1 MTQSASSLPAAPFS
15 PPPSATTRLLAID
28 ALRGLV
34 ILIMLLD
41 HVRDTVYLHLQVP
54 DPLIA
59 GATPVDLFVSRLL
72 AHVCAPVFVF
82 LTGLSAWLYG
92 NRYTQHDQDGRAAA
106 AAFLFKR
113 GLFLV
118 LLEVSVINFAWTF
131 EMPPTRMFLQ
141 VIWVIGLSMMALS
154 ALLWLPR
161 AALMAVALALV
172 AGHNLLDAIHFAPD
186 HAMFIPWAVLHDRV
200 WIVVSETLRIRTSY
214 PLLPWIGVMA
224 LGWLAAQ
231 AWFGRGVDAH
241 ARQRQWLTW
250 GLALLLGFVALRWL
264 NVYGDKP
271 WVADE
276 SLLISVM
283 SFVNISKYP
292 PSLLF
297 VMLTLG
303 VGLLLL
309 RWLDRSPPDAGW
321 LRVLVVFGSV
331 PMFFYILHLYVLK
344 FMYLSGQAIWG
355 NNKGDYFGFDAVWQ
369 LWLCAIILGVLMYPV
384 VKAFA
389 RFKARR
395 RDLVWL
401 KYL

>member
-1 MTQSASSLPAAPFS
+1 MTQSASPSSIPSQSAPGG
-15 PPPSATTRLLAID
+15 ARLLAID

-34 ILIMLLD
+34 MLIMLLD

-59 GATPVDLFVSRLL
+59 GETPVDLFASRLL

-92 NRYTQHDQDGRAAA
+92 NRYTRSGQDGRAAA

-118 LLEVSVINFAWTF
+118 LLEISVINFAWTF

-161 AALMAVALALV
+161 AILMAVALALV
-172 AGHNLLDAIHFAPD
+172 AGHNLLDAIHFSPE
-186 HAMFIPWAVLHDRV
+186 HALYIPWAVLHDRV

-214 PLLPWIGVMA
+214 PLLPWVGVIA
-224 LGWLAAQ
+224 LGWLAAP
-231 AWFGRGVDAH
+231 AWFGRHVHAP
-241 ARQRQWLTW
+241 ARQQQLLRW
-250 GLALLLGFVALRWL
+250 GVGLLLGFVVLRGI

-271 WVADE
+271 WVADD
-276 SLLISVM
+276 STLISVM

-309 RWLDRSPPDAGW
+309 RWLERSPPDAVW
-321 LRVLVVFGSV
+321 LRVFVVFGSV

-344 FMYLSGQAIWG
+344 ALYLSGQAIWG

-369 LWLCAIILGVLMYPV
+369 LWVCAAILAWLMYPV